1 MGNPWA
7 EIKNRPSPTL
17 RITALQTNTMA
28 SLKEVRSRITS
39 IISTQQITKAMKM
52 VAAAKLRRAQ
62 DNIIQMR
69 PYAQKLS
76 EMLSTVA
83 AGAELAAESPYNQT
97 RAVERVLL
105 IVITSDR
112 GLAGAFNTNVIKE
125 ALSLINNR
133 YAEQA
138 RRGNVEIMAIGKK
151 GAEAFQRRGFKVNT
165 NYIDTFQS
173 LSFAKVRAA
182 AEEAMNAFTSG
193 QYDQIVITFNEF
205 KNVATQIIRS
215 EQFLPI
221 VSAANHSATKKTN
234 VNYLF
239 EPSEEEIITELIPKT
254 LKIQLYKSVL
264 ESNASEHG
272 ARMTA
277 MDKATDNA
285 GELLKELKLVYN
297 RTRQA
302 AITKEILEIVGGAE
316 ALKN

>member
-1 MGNPWA
+1 
-7 EIKNRPSPTL
+7 
-17 RITALQTNTMA
+17 MA

-69 PYAQKLS
+69 PYAQKLN
-76 EMLSTVA
+76 EMLSTVS
-83 AGAELAAESPYNQT
+83 AGAELAAESPYNQV
-97 RAVERVLL
+97 RPVERVLL
-105 IVITSDR
+105 IVVTSDR
-112 GLAGAFNTNVIKE
+112 GLAGAFNTNVVKE
-125 ALSLINNR
+125 AMSLINQR
-133 YAEQA
+133 YAAQA
-138 RRGNVEIMAIGKK
+138 RRGNVEILAIGKK

-165 NYIDTFQS
+165 NYIDTFLS
-173 LSFAKVRAA
+173 LSFAKVRSA
-182 AEEAMNAFTSG
+182 AEEVMNAFTAG
-193 QYDQIVITFNEF
+193 QYDQVEVVYNEF

-221 VSAANHSATKKTN
+221 VAAPTHSDTKASN
-234 VNYLF
+234 VNYIF

-254 LKIQLYKSVL
+254 LKIQLYKAVL

-316 ALKN
+316 ALAQK

>member
-1 MGNPWA
+1 
-7 EIKNRPSPTL
+7 
-17 RITALQTNTMA
+17 MA
-28 SLKEVRSRITS
+28 SLKEVRSRISS

-62 DNIIQMR
+62 DGIIQMR

-83 AGAELAAESPYNQT
+83 AGAELAAESPYNQV
-97 RAVERVLL
+97 RPVERVLL
-105 IVITSDR
+105 ILVTSDR

-125 ALSLINNR
+125 ALTLINGR

-165 NYIDTFQS
+165 NYIDTFQA
-173 LSFAKVRAA
+173 LSFAKVRLA
-182 AEEAMNAFTSG
+182 AEEAMNAFTAG
-193 QYDQIVITFNEF
+193 QFDQIVIVFNEF

-221 VSAANHSATKKTN
+221 VSAPTPSATKTVN

-254 LKIQLYKSVL
+254 LKIQLYKAVL

-277 MDKATDNA
+277 MDKATENA

-316 ALKN
+316 ALSK